1 MSGKSFRRRGGRKSV
16 KGRRLSAKRRRTS
29 AKGGGAFA
37 GRADSPQPLDPAK
50 RFDFGARESFWAAIG
65 TPHKLYP
72 QHLEALYEHFQDKGA
87 VNEYGDGP
95 TTKAVITKL
104 AFARRAANLE
114 DFEFLYKKSP
124 DGRHVREPPRNI
136 KNDYS
141 RFCTAAGRG
150 LDGLTITELLKRA
163 RASGISEDSISTAGG
178 PEVAKLDSLMEQIAS
193 ATKSEKREATAEE
206 NESLVDGEEMKTH
219 LISLLVGA
227 GEVAGG
233 GARRRR
239 GGRKSAK
246 RGRTLM
252 QGAGPWELPEG
263 WEQMTSR
270 SSGETYWFNTFTG
283 DSTYERPNRPAAD
296 DQADDDD
303 DDDDGATS
311 SELKLLALWNKFG
324 GVNPADA
331 NNAVGDLGLPRA
343 PLSEEDFKTLYNSER
358 RNQLDNGHNKHVM
371 KLGQRTKHV
380 GGRHRRG
387 GRKSAKRRRTSAK
400 RGGARRRATR
410 RR

>member
-29 AKGGGAFA
+29 AKGGGGFA
-37 GRADSPQPLDPAK
+37 GRADSPQRPNPRA
-50 RFDFGARESFWAAIG
+50 GSAHNEFWAAMASAQQA
-65 TPHKLYP
+65 HRR
-72 QHLEALYEHFQDKGA
+72 HLLVRLYEHFQDKDA
-87 VNEYGDGP
+87 VNEDGDGP

-104 AFARRAANLE
+104 GFRRRAANLE
-114 DFEFLYKKSP
+114 DFEFLYDKP

-263 WEQMTSR
+263 WEQMKSR

-283 DSTYERPNRPAAD
+283 ESTYERPNRPAAD

-358 RNQLDNGHNKHVM
+358 KNQLDNDHNKHVM
-371 KLGQRTKHV
+371 KLGRRTKHV

-400 RGGARRRATR
+400 RGGARRRPTR